1 MSEGKKKGGAGKVI
15 GIGCLVIILVLVIG
29 GIIIVKN
36 IGKIGRAAGAKLAT
50 VAVEAVIN
58 ESPLPAAEKQAI
70 MKPIEGLVAEFKSGD
85 LSVEQLGTILSK
97 LAEGPLP
104 GLIAMRTFEVLYIEE
119 SSLND
124 ADKKAARV
132 TVSRYAHG
140 RATGKIEGAGFEDV
154 IWEQTTDDEGDT
166 TMSLKEELTSQELQQ
181 CLTTMKTAADDAG
194 IAEKEFPMDI
204 GGAVE
209 RSIAEAKAEAVQ

>member
-1 MSEGKKKGGAGKVI
+1 MSEGKKGGAGKAI

-29 GIIIVKN
+29 GVIVVKN

-50 VAVEAVIN
+50 VAVEAVVN
-58 ESPLPAAEKQAI
+58 ESPLPEAEKQAI
-70 MKPIEGLVAEFKSGD
+70 MKPVHGLVAEFKAGD

-104 GLIAMRTFEVLYIEE
+104 ELIAMRTFEVLYIEK

-124 ADKKAARV
+124 ADKEVARV

-154 IWEQTTDDEGDT
+154 IWEQTTDDEGET
-166 TMSLKEELTSQELQQ
+166 TMSLKETLTPEELQQ
-181 CLTTMKTAADDAG
+181 CLTTMKTAADNAG
-194 IAEKEFPMDI
+194 IADEKFPINI
-204 GGAVE
+204 GGAIE
-209 RSIAEAKAEAVQ
+209 QSIAEAKAEAVQ